1 MVNSRQI
8 DYGITYLDPSASL
21 HDENRA
27 LKVMAD
33 PKDDGMD
40 GRAAYDSD
48 RSIQEDH
55 RILGRA
61 RREGRRR

>member
-27 LKVMAD
+27 PAD
-33 PKDDGMD
+33 PKGDGMG

-48 RSIQEDH
+48 RSSQEDH